1 MGGLGSVQR
10 PMSKSTAAGT
20 TPESRRTLGRRV
32 IEFRRRAAY
41 AAVAALVSV
50 AVLGAA
56 GVAFLR
62 ARPLLGGLTAG
73 VGVLLLQGLVR
84 PLLSARL
91 VIHQNGLEMTDGRRH
106 QLVLWEDVADIRP
119 MGPPVGDPKASVSL
133 VIRRRSGGG
142 IVLGDSWRP
151 RREYRA
157 LIERLL
163 RWRDV

>member
-1 MGGLGSVQR
+1 MR
-10 PMSKSTAAGT
+10 KSTDAGT
-20 TPESRRTLGRRV
+20 TPEYRQPLGRRV
-32 IEFRRRAAY
+32 IEFRRRTAPAGI
-41 AAVAALVSV
+41 AALVSV
-50 AVLGAA
+50 AVFGAA

-62 ARPLLGGLTAG
+62 SRPVLGAFGAAA
-73 VGVLLLQGLVR
+73 GVLLLHGVLR

-91 VIHQNGLEMTDGRRH
+91 VVHQNGLEMTDGRRR

-119 MGPPVGDPKASVSL
+119 IGSPVGDPNAPVRL

-157 LIERLL
+157 LIGRLV
-163 RWRDV
+163 RWGDA